1 MTDRNSP
8 THPPRTKSLR
18 VVQWATGNVGLRSL
32 RNVIEHPQLE
42 LVGLYV
48 YSETKRGQDAGALCD
63 LPATGVKATTSL
75 DEILALK
82 PDCVLYM
89 PQYINPDELCRILES
104 GINVVTTRTE
114 FHHPA
119 SIDAAL
125 RARVEAACQKG
136 NSSIHSTGSSPGFIT
151 EALPFALLSLERRL
165 DKFQINEFANMSSR
179 NSPQML
185 FEVMGFGAPLEAMK
199 NASAGRV
206 NHLREAFGGSLRVV
220 ADAIGLPL
228 DRLEAVGELAAVKR
242 DTQIAAGVIKA
253 GTVGAMR
260 TVVNGMRGDNVVLS
274 FTATWYCTTDLDVD
288 WDLRADGWHV
298 TVDGD
303 VPLDVSI
310 HFPVSAERW
319 PLVSPGLTAHRAVNA
334 VHALCAAAAGIRTSV
349 DLPQIIADLSEQ
361 SVGV

>member
-1 MTDRNSP
+1 MTS
-8 THPPRTKSLR
+8 HPVFKRLR

-32 RNVIEHPQLE
+32 RNVIEHPNLE

-48 YSETKRGQDAGALCD
+48 YADTKRGRDAGELCE

-82 PDCVLYM
+82 ADCVLYM

-104 GINVVTTRTE
+104 GMNVVTTRTE

-119 SIDAAL
+119 SMDAAL
-125 RARVEAACQKG
+125 RERVEAACQRG
-136 NSSIHSTGSSPGFIT
+136 GSAIHSTGSSPGFVT

-185 FEVMGFGAPLEAMK
+185 FEVMGFGAAPEQL
-199 NASAGRV
+199 NSAGRV
-206 NHLREAFGGSLRVV
+206 HHLREAFGGSLRVV

-228 DRLEAVGELAAVKR
+228 DRVEAAGELATVKR
-242 DTQIAAGVIKA
+242 DTEIAAGIVKA

-260 TVVNGMRGDNVVLS
+260 TTVTGFHGDRAILG
-274 FTATWYCTTDLDVD
+274 FTATWYCARDLDVD
-288 WDLRADGWHV
+288 WDLRPDGWHV

-334 VHALCAAAAGIRTSV
+334 VPQLCAAAPGIRTSAE
-349 DLPQIIADLSEQ
+349 LPQIIAQL
-361 SVGV
+361 GVVSA